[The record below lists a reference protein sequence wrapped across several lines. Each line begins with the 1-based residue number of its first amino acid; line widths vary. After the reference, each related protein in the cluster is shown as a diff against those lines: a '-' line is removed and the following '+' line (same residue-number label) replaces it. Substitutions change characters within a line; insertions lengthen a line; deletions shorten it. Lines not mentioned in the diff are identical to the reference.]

1 MTRVDVFCKAIA
13 AATEQPETEIRE
25 LLETAHFLKGISPF
39 EGELL
44 DSEADSLLKTLT
56 SKKGKRIITA
66 WLLEGR
72 LNAIADLTEASIQ
85 KTAH

>member
-1 MTRVDVFCKAIA
+1 MTRIDVFCKAIA
-13 AATEQPETEIRE
+13 AATEQPEAEIRE
-25 LLETAHFLKGISPF
+25 LLETAHFLKGISLF

-44 DSEADSLLKTLT
+44 DSEADRLLKTFT
-56 SKKGKRIITA
+56 SKKGKRAITA